1 MASYAFEKPRSMVA
15 QIHKAMSDA
24 ISRGALKPG
33 QALKE
38 SDLQS
43 WFNTSR
49 APIREAIRLLEAD
62 GMVIVDH
69 YKRKYVRP
77 ITKEILGETI
87 PVLACLEGLAA
98 NLAAQRITQE
108 QIRGLHKN
116 NEEMKKSFEEK
127 RYDLC
132 ANLNFDFH
140 RTYVKMANNTPLIRA
155 IRSIMKN
162 TIWLSI
168 ANLYFQKSELI
179 LFSLVEHKEIIH
191 AFEDHNSAKA
201 EEEVRKHV
209 ISSMGHA
216 LESPVFDSDSKIPV
230 PSGGRYL
237 EEKIKTKT

>member
-1 MASYAFEKPRSMVA
+1 MSAGAFEKPRSMVA

-24 ISRGALKPG
+24 ISRGVLKPG
-33 QALKE
+33 QSLKE

-69 YKRKYVRP
+69 YKKKYVRP
-77 ITKEILGETI
+77 ITHQILEETI

-98 NLAAQRITQE
+98 NLATERISEE
-108 QIRGLHKN
+108 QIRALQKN
-116 NEEMKKSFEEK
+116 NEEMKRNFEE
-127 RYDLC
+127 RRFDLC
-132 ANLNFDFH
+132 AHLNFEFH
-140 RTYVKMANNTPLIRA
+140 RTYVKTANNTPLLKA

-168 ANLYFQKSELI
+168 ANLYFKKSELI
-179 LFSLVEHKEIIH
+179 LFSFVEHEKIIG
-191 AFEDHNSAKA
+191 AFQDRKNAKA

-209 ISSMGHA
+209 ISSLGHA
-216 LESPVFDSDSKIPV
+216 LESPVFDSHLEIF
-230 PSGGRYL
+230 GGR
-237 EEKIKTKT
+237 E